1 MTTTLPNDLTD
12 IELLRQVR
20 AGTAA
25 AFQALYR
32 RHQGPLFRFAVLRCG
47 SRDTAADVVQDVF
60 MALLADK
67 LQFDAGRGQFSHF
80 LFGVAR
86 NMLLKIEAP
95 RWRTDSLFSNDED
108 GDDDSVPELGSND
121 AEPLARMLANEL
133 AEEVRQALAL
143 LPPHYRD
150 ALILY
155 ELHDL
160 SYLEIAAICQVD
172 VGTVRSRLSR
182 GRTAL
187 AKRLSTRRPEL
198 TNAA

>member
-1 MTTTLPNDLTD
+1 MTMSTLNHLSD
-12 IELLRQVR
+12 IELLRDCR

-25 AFQALYR
+25 AFQELYR

-60 MALLADK
+60 MALISNK
-67 LQFDAGRGQFSHF
+67 LQFDPGRGQFGPF

-86 NMLLKIEAP
+86 NMLLKIESP
-95 RWRTDSLFSNDED
+95 RWRFASMFSEEED
-108 GDDDSVPELGSND
+108 GDDELVPELGSSD
-121 AEPLARMLANEL
+121 CEPLNRMLSDEL

-155 ELHDL
+155 EMHDL
-160 SYLEIAAICQVD
+160 SYLEIATICQVD

-198 TNAA
+198 THAA

>member
-1 MTTTLPNDLTD
+1 MTMTLPNDLSD
-12 IELLRQVR
+12 IELLRQVS
-20 AGTAA
+20 AGTVA

-95 RWRTDSLFSNDED
+95 RWRTDSLFSDDED
-108 GDDDSVPELGSND
+108 DDDSVPELGSND

>member
-1 MTTTLPNDLTD
+1 MTMTTPTELPDL
-12 IELLRQVR
+12 ELLRQLR

-47 SRDTAADVVQDVF
+47 SKDTAADVVQDVF

-67 LQFDAGRGQFSHF
+67 LAFDPGRGQLGHF

-95 RWRTDSLFSNDED
+95 RWRTDSLDA
-108 GDDDSVPELGSND
+108 GDDDDEAVPELGSMD
-121 AEPLARMLANEL
+121 AEPLARMLDNEL

-155 ELHDL
+155 EMHDL

-198 TNAA
+198 TQAA